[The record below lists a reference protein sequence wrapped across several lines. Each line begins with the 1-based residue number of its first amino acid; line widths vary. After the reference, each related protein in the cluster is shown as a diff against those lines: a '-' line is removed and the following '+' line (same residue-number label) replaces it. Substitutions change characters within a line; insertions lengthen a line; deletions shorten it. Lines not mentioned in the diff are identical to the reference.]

1 MFDKTTRV
9 QKSTTK
15 IRKCI
20 RIGCQMEF
28 ESVDAAERVC
38 PRCRC
43 KKKINAWS
51 PKQSGVTG
59 GTRIKD
65 NENG

>member
-1 MFDKTTRV
+1 
-9 QKSTTK
+9 
-15 IRKCI
+15 
-20 RIGCQMEF
+20 MEF